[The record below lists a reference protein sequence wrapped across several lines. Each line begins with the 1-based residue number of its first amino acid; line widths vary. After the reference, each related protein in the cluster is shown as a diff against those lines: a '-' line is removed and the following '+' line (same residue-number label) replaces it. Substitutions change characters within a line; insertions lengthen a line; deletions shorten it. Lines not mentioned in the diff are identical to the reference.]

1 MQMEKTTTWSWP
13 AWAIRT
19 LAAFENDA
27 VPVLVS
33 DDEPE
38 TTPIPVEPMAVVVAA
53 RLR

>member
-1 MQMEKTTTWSWP
+1 MEKTTTWSWP

-33 DDEPE
+33 DDESE
-38 TTPIPVEPMAVVVAA
+38 TTPIKNVPMREMVFQGG
-53 RLR
+53 RS